1 LGRPGATDV
10 KILLTG
16 VTGQVGG
23 ELATQLGAH
32 GDVIALGRKAL
43 DLASPDAIVAVLR
56 AAAPD
61 IIVNAAAY
69 TAVDLA
75 ERERDLAFA
84 VNARAPQVIAE
95 EAKRTGAL
103 LVHYSTDYVF
113 DGRATMPY
121 DESAPTGPLNAYG
134 QSKLEG
140 EQAID
145 ASGAAALVLRTSWV
159 YGLTGKN
166 FFLTIKRLAR
176 ERDELR
182 IVADQA
188 GTPNWSRDLAQ
199 ATTRLIAL
207 GRGALAERAG
217 LYHFTS
223 TGSTTWHGFACAI
236 VAETAQI
243 PVVTPI
249 PTSEYPT
256 PARRPA
262 YGVLATDKFE
272 RTFGFGLPAWQDGLA
287 ACLRAAQTPRRHSEP

>member
-1 LGRPGATDV
+1 M

-159 YGLTGKN
+159 YGLRGKN
-166 FFLTIKRLAR
+166 FLLTIRKLAA
-176 ERDELR
+176 ERDELT
-182 IVADQA
+182 IVADQF
-188 GTPNWSRDLAQ
+188 GVPNWSRALAA
-199 ATTRLIAL
+199 ATARIVGAGLP
-207 GRGALAERAG
+207 ALAERSG
-217 LYHFTS
+217 LYHLSSSGQTS
-223 TGSTTWHGFACAI
+223 WYDFARAI
-236 VAETAQI
+236 VGNAARPRIVPITSAQ
-243 PVVTPI
+243 
-249 PTSEYPT
+249 YPT

-262 YGVLATDKFE
+262 YGVLATSRFE
-272 RTFGFGLPAWQDGLA
+272 STFGLALPDWRSTLA
-287 ACLRAAQTPRRHSEP
+287 DCVASPAEPSSVRDDRPPSSEEEG